1 MKTCPECKGSRVKTS
16 RRRLGSLLGIV
27 IVFLGSAIAI
37 PTFGLSLIA
46 VIWGVF
52 LTLPY
57 HRCKDC
63 GWTQKA

>member
-1 MKTCPECKGSRVKTS
+1 MQRCPKCKSERIKTS
-16 RRRLGSLLGIV
+16 RRPMASLLGIV

-52 LTLPY
+52 LTLPK
-57 HRCKDC
+57 HKCQNC